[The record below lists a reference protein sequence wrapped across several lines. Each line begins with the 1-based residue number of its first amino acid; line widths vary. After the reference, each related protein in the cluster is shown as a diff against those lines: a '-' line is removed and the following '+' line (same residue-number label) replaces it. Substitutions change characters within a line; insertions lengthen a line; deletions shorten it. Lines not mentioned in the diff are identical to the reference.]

1 MKKILNEQLDISD
14 TNPLKARYYD
24 YKRFTYPW
32 HFHSEFEIIYV
43 EKGYGQG
50 MIGDSITHFS
60 DQSLFVLGSNLP
72 HYVENPP
79 EYTQQENLRVN
90 GVIIQFEKDFM
101 QYAFS
106 HYSQFQAISRLLKMP
121 KEGCYIHLLP
131 IRIFPIKS
139 NAFPKKKEWNRL

>member
-1 MKKILNEQLDISD
+1 
-14 TNPLKARYYD
+14 
-24 YKRFTYPW
+24 
-32 HFHSEFEIIYV
+32 
-43 EKGYGQG
+43 

-139 NAFPKKKEWNRL
+139 NSFPKRRSGTDCRISTATGCTDTHNSLQIHFFSRLRTRSLPIAWTKNRKGYSIP